1 MSAIEREVLDVAR
14 SGRSQP
20 ADPAQLKTYY
30 HQMLAIRRM
39 EEALAKAYA
48 LRKFGG
54 FLHLY
59 IGQEALAVGALAAL
73 KPEDYVFTTYRD
85 HAHAY
90 AKGMSARS
98 IIAELYGKETG
109 CSKGLGGSMHL
120 FDAPHNFMGGYGI
133 VGGHI
138 PLAAGTAFASKY
150 RGDGRVT
157 LCFFGDASVAQGA
170 FHEAVTL
177 ATLWRLPIVFI
188 CENNLYSMGTPLY
201 RSMSVADV
209 SQKALAYGM
218 ARDRFEGHEVLR
230 VRERVAEAVRRA
242 RVESMP
248 TLVEIVTYRFRGH
261 SMSDAGLYRT
271 KEEVEEWKK
280 RDPLTLGRDLLVGA
294 KVDEKEILDIEEKVR
309 LEIEDAV
316 QFAED
321 SPELA
326 FERLAEFT
334 YKD

>member
-1 MSAIEREVLDVAR
+1 MSAIEREFLDAAR
-14 SGRSQP
+14 TGRPQVE
-20 ADPAQLKTYY
+20 PAQLKTYY
-30 HQMLAIRRM
+30 HQMLAIRRI

-59 IGQEALAVGALAAL
+59 IGQEAVAVGSLAAL
-73 KPEDYVFTTYRD
+73 KQDDYVFTTYRD

-90 AKGMSARS
+90 VKGMSARA
-98 IIAELYGKETG
+98 IIAELFGKETG

-120 FDAPHNFMGGYGI
+120 FDAPNHFMGGYGI

-150 RGDGRVT
+150 RNDGRVT
-157 LCFFGDASVAQGA
+157 LCFFGDGSVAQGA

-177 ATLWRLPIVFI
+177 ATLWRLPVVFI

-201 RSMSVADV
+201 RSMSVADI

-218 ARDRFEGHEVLR
+218 ARDRFDGYDVLR
-230 VRERVAEAVRRA
+230 VRDRIAEAVRRA
-242 RVESMP
+242 RNESMP
-248 TLVEIVTYRFRGH
+248 TLIEIVTYRFRGH

-271 KEEVEEWKK
+271 KEVVEEQKK
-280 RDPLTLGRDLLVGA
+280 RDPVAIGRDYLVGA
-294 KVDEKEILDIEEKVR
+294 KVPEKEIEEIEEKVR
-309 LEIEDAV
+309 AEVDDAV
-316 QFAED
+316 QFADD

-326 FERLAEFT
+326 FEKLESFT
-334 YKD
+334 YKE